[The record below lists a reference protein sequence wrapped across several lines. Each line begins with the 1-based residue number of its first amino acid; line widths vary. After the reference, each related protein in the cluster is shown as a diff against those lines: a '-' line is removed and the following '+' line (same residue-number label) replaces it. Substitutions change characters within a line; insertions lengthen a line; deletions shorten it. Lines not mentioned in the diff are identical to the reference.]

1 MAGIG
6 FEIKKLLKNK
16 GIFSALG
23 GYFFAVFASVGP
35 VLCTTA
41 YMLIIR
47 VIFRRVGLSMYKQSL
62 MFGGLMYAFLGA
74 LLISSAINMV
84 LSRYVADSLY
94 TGNEQKIFPSL
105 LGAMALTVTIC
116 GVVSF
121 PLMIILDLPPLY
133 ELLIYFHLVSMS
145 LAYIV
150 MVYVSAVKDYFKVSM
165 SFLLGTGLGVVLA
178 LLLIVGLKLDIIYSV
193 MLATI
198 TNFTITTIML
208 VFYVNTFF
216 KERDKSYFDFLKYFK
231 KFPKLVGI
239 SLFYMVSLFIHNILI
254 WTTDISMNINNIF
267 FMAPSYDFPAF
278 IALMTVLPAM
288 VIFVVK
294 TETSFFE
301 DYKEY
306 IKMLS
311 GGGTLKDLQAAQND
325 MITNMYNKLIQLVQV
340 QLIIT
345 CIAIVA
351 SRYIFPLIGMGDE
364 SIIFFGYLAV
374 GYFCII
380 SVHIVSTIIL
390 YFDDRKSALCIMLV
404 FLISH
409 IICVVIT
416 IMLGEKLY
424 GLGTAVSGLI
434 SISYAFIKMRKVL
447 IDLNYRLYCS
457 QPVDGEIFEY
467 KDEVRTDKKPK
478 ESKA

>member
-16 GIFSALG
+16 GVFSALG

-35 VLCTTA
+35 VLCTTT
-41 YMLIIR
+41 YMLVIR
-47 VIFRRVGLSMYKQSL
+47 GIFRSAGLSMYKQSL

-94 TGNEQKIFPSL
+94 TGNEKKIFPSL

-121 PLMIILDLPPLY
+121 PFIIILDLPPLY
-133 ELLIYFHLVSMS
+133 ELLIYFHLVTMS

-165 SFLLGTGLGVVLA
+165 SFLLGTGVGVVLA
-178 LLLIVGLKLDIIYSV
+178 LLLIVGLNLDIIYSV

-198 TNFTITTIML
+198 TNFAITTLML

-216 KERDKSYFDFLKYFK
+216 KERDKSYFDFLRYFK
-231 KFPKLVGI
+231 KFPRLIGI
-239 SLFYMVSLFIHNILI
+239 SLFYMISLFIHNILI
-254 WTTDISMNINNIF
+254 WTTDISMNIENIF

-311 GGGTLKDLQAAQND
+311 GGGTLKDLQAAQKD
-325 MITNMYNKLIQLVQV
+325 MVTNMYNKLIQLVQV

-351 SRYIFPLIGMGDE
+351 SRYIFP
-364 SIIFFGYLAV
+364 Y
-374 GYFCII
+374 
-380 SVHIVSTIIL
+380 
-390 YFDDRKSALCIMLV
+390 DR
-404 FLISH
+404 H
-409 IICVVIT
+409 
-416 IMLGEKLY
+416 G
-424 GLGTAVSGLI
+424 
-434 SISYAFIKMRKVL
+434 R
-447 IDLNYRLYCS
+447 
-457 QPVDGEIFEY
+457 
-467 KDEVRTDKKPK
+467 
-478 ESKA
+478 